1 MAEITETTQQVI
13 IDYISVANVC
23 TCTYIN
29 PRYIPL
35 FLMAKYVT
43 TPTRHPRHPEFQTT
57 TRPSLFKPWGR
68 ITSLRM
74 MRIQGHYGGNYTSFN
89 PSQTASGRYG
99 RSLPTFHWDVW
110 VMHRACHHFQVGHS
124 HAQNSSA
131 VGSPLNLPGILP
143 RLRRNHFNWLNVSV
157 LPFTKMMVDSQCLV
171 VTYNIYIYTY
181 SYLVVTRKK
190 GVYIYEYIRRHSYRY
205 RCRYRFRY
213 RY

>member
-1 MAEITETTQQVI
+1 MIDAIWYMQYDIRYLIYSITNMRDDIWYTIYWCMAKTTQTTQQFI
-13 IDYISVANVC
+13 IGYMSVVDIC
-23 TCTYIN
+23 TCTYIYQ
-29 PRYIPL
+29 PYIPL

-68 ITSLRM
+68 ITSPRM

-131 VGSPLNLPGILP
+131 VGSPLNLPGIP
-143 RLRRNHFNWLNVSV
+143 AFETK
-157 LPFTKMMVDSQCLV
+157 PFQLIKCQCLAF
-171 VTYNIYIYTY
+171 YKNDGGLPMFGGYI
-181 SYLVVTRKK
+181 
-190 GVYIYEYIRRHSYRY
+190 VYKYR
-205 RCRYRFRY
+205 
-213 RY
+213 